1 MGSLFV
7 EIALVLSLAA
17 AFAILFRFLKQPAI
31 LAYILAGMFIGP
43 FAKLNLVHIDALK
56 TLGELGVT
64 LLLFMIGLEL
74 RVVDLR
80 SVGKVAL
87 ITGISQIFFT
97 AVIGYGILLLLG
109 FSQLSSLYVSVALTF
124 SSTIIIVKLLSDK
137 KDLSSLYG
145 KIAVGFLLVQ
155 DFVAILALI
164 FLSGFNAEG
173 GSEVSAVSMLF
184 VFFKAAV
191 IFAGVLYLSRRIL
204 PRLIARIAHSQET
217 LFLFSIAWVV
227 AVASVVSTSMVGF
240 SIEIGGFLAGLALAN
255 SDESL
260 YIVSRMRPLR
270 DFFITIFFVSLG
282 MSMVIANLSLVWVP
296 ALVLSLF
303 ILIGN
308 PLIMMVIMGALGYR
322 KRTSFLAGLTVAQI
336 SEFSLILVF
345 LGHKLSHVSSDVVS
359 MVVLIGIITFAVST
373 YMILYGNKLYRFLGP
388 YLDIFQWR
396 KRMVEEEAMLPE
408 DVTKRGGHVILVGAN
423 RAGGSILEALRDE
436 YKDVVVVDFDPDV
449 IKRLLESKIHCLF
462 GDISDV
468 DMHERLALSRAKLV
482 ISTVSD
488 LEDNLILLD
497 SVQKE
502 KSRASVIVLAE
513 DPKDAKILKERGAD
527 HVILPHVA
535 SGHHVAR
542 LIREESLGNFANHK
556 K

>member
-7 EIALVLSLAA
+7 ELALILSLAA

-31 LAYILAGMFIGP
+31 LAYILTGMFIGP

-56 TLGELGVT
+56 TFGELGVT

-74 RVVDLR
+74 RVVELR

-109 FSQLSSLYVSVALTF
+109 FSPLASLYVSVALTF

-191 IFAGVLYLSRRIL
+191 IFAGVLYLSRRLL

-227 AVASVVSTSMVGF
+227 AVASVVSAPMVGF

-270 DFFITIFFVSLG
+270 DFFVTIFFVSLG
-282 MSMVIANLSLVWVP
+282 MSMVIVNLSLVWVP
-296 ALVLSLF
+296 ALILSLF

-359 MVVLIGIITFAVST
+359 MVILIGIITFAVST
-373 YMILYGNKLYRFLGP
+373 YMILHGNKLYRFLSP
-388 YLDIFQWR
+388 YLDIFEWR
-396 KRMVEEEAMLPE
+396 KRTVEEETMLPE
-408 DVTKRGGHVILVGAN
+408 DVTKRGGHVILVGVN
-423 RAGGSILEALRDE
+423 RAGRSILEALRDE

-449 IKRLLESKIHCLF
+449 IKRLWESKIHCLF

-468 DMHERLALSRAKLV
+468 DIHERLALSRAKLV

-502 KSRASVIVLAE
+502 KSRANVIVLAE
-513 DPKDAKILKERGAD
+513 DPKDAKILKEKGAD
-527 HVILPHVA
+527 YVILPHVA

-542 LIREESLGNFANHK
+542 LIREEKLG
-556 K
+556 